1 MARPPVRARSSAS
14 RKPPPAAIAPP
25 RDREP
30 ATTGSRARAEAG
42 RAPPVLV
49 EVTRGDRIE
58 SRHRGWLTVVSA
70 AGKAVASVG
79 DPRAFAFIRSSA
91 KPFQLA
97 PFVASGRFDAY
108 DFPAPTEALAIM
120 AASHSGEDRHARTVQ
135 AILRA
140 GGLTR
145 DVLACGTHRPFDRET
160 ADRLIRDGE
169 PPSPLRHNCSGKH
182 AGMALHAKAA
192 GWPVET
198 YWEPD
203 HPVQQLALDTVAT
216 LTDVPRDKIAL
227 ATDGCGV
234 VTFGVPLRGLALAFA
249 RLADPSGVEDPPLR
263 AALERIRDAM
273 MAHPELVGG
282 ERRSLD
288 TSLMRAAPGALVSK
302 GGAEGVQAVAILGDE
317 PRGLAIKVEDG
328 DAVHRARNASTVAA
342 LRQLGVLDQEAVDG
356 RLAEFAAPPIV
367 DPRGTPSGAVR
378 AALALS

>member
-1 MARPPVRARSSAS
+1 M
-14 RKPPPAAIAPP
+14 
-25 RDREP
+25 
-30 ATTGSRARAEAG
+30 
-42 RAPPVLV
+42 V
-49 EVTRGDRIE
+49 EVTRGDRVE

-70 AGKAVASVG
+70 AGTALASVG
-79 DPRAFAFIRSSA
+79 DPGTVTFIRSSA

-108 DFPAPTEALAIM
+108 DFPAPSEALAIM

-135 AILRA
+135 ALLRA

-169 PPSPLRHNCSGKH
+169 PASPLRHNCSGKH

-198 YWEPD
+198 YWQPD
-203 HPVQQLALDTVAT
+203 HPIQQLALDTVAA
-216 LTDVPRDKIAL
+216 LTDVKRDSVEL

-234 VTFGVPLRGLALAFA
+234 VSFGVPLRGLALAFA
-249 RLADPSGVEDPPLR
+249 RLADPSGVKDEALR
-263 AALERIRDAM
+263 GALERIRDAM

-288 TSLMRAAPGALVSK
+288 TSLMRAAPGALVAK
-302 GGAEGVQAVAILGDE
+302 GGAEGVQAVAILGGE

-328 DAVHRARNASTVAA
+328 DAAHRARSVSTVAA
-342 LRQLGVLDQEAVDG
+342 LLSLDVLDDEAIEG
-356 RLAEFAAPPIV
+356 RLAEFAHPPIT
-367 DPRGTPSGAVR
+367 DPRGDPAGEVR
-378 AALALS
+378 PAFTVG